1 MAFFVLG
8 GEELVVGFR
17 FVGVPG
23 IVVGTPEEARAAFRA
38 ATTEAKNK
46 VLVVTEQV
54 AAMIPREVMEWQLGG
69 AYPLIVEIPDVQG
82 HVANRTSLIDSIRE
96 AVGLHV

>member
-1 MAFFVLG
+1 VAFYVLG

-23 IVVGTPEEARAAFRA
+23 TVVRSTDEALSAFRSI
-38 ATTEAKNK
+38 TKDKKNK
-46 VLVVTEQV
+46 VLILTEQV
-54 AAMIPREVMEWQLGG
+54 AAMIPREVMDWQLGG
-69 AYPLIVEIPDVQG
+69 AYPLIVEIPDVEG
-82 HVANRTSLIDSIRE
+82 HVENRTSLIDSIRE

>member
-1 MAFFVLG
+1 MAFFVIG

-23 IVVGTPEEARAAFRA
+23 VVVRSSDEALAAFRS
-38 ATTEAKNK
+38 ATADKAIK
-46 VLVVTEQV
+46 VLIITEQ
-54 AAMIPREVMEWQLGG
+54 AAALITHEVMEWQLGG
-69 AYPLIVEIPDVQG
+69 AYPLIVEIPDVEGHLQG
-82 HVANRTSLIDSIRE
+82 RTSLIDSIRE

>member
-1 MAFFVLG
+1 VAFFVVG

-23 IVVGTPEEARAAFRA
+23 TVVGSPEEALAAFRA
-38 ATTEAKNK
+38 VTADKKIK
-46 VLVVTEQV
+46 VLIITEQV
-54 AAMIPREVMEWQLGG
+54 AAMIPREVMDWQLGG

-82 HVANRTSLIDSIRE
+82 HVQNRTSLIDSIRE